1 MGRKALHTQE
11 EVFQAAD
18 ALAANGKEVTPTT
31 LRDALG
37 GGSLTTIYKHIDA
50 WQETRKAAPMPI
62 ILEMPDSV
70 KIAFSQCWQAA
81 ASEAGKEIATI
92 REKTDT
98 EIKITKRRLDEA
110 VAAIEQLESEGDAD
124 SVKLEKA
131 EADLAAALSTS
142 QQAATEAAAMEAAL
156 SATANQMREQ
166 IEAQQAELAS
176 VHSEAEASRNQHAAE
191 ITRLTADFTRQLAE
205 QDTALQSAQGEADRL
220 RGQLAEAGQKIEAA
234 SDRERVKI
242 EEAATAKADA
252 SRLAEQLKEQKTSS
266 AAVIGKLENDKQTL
280 EADLAATRKEAR
292 ELATQLSR
300 TTGEL
305 DALRTQVVGQTDVI
319 KSFAAQGDKRTK

>member
-11 EVFQAAD
+11 QVFQAAD
-18 ALAANGKEVTPTT
+18 ALAASGKEVTPTT

-50 WQETRKAAPMPI
+50 WQETRKAAPMPV

-70 KIAFSQCWQAA
+70 KTAFSQCWQAA
-81 ASEAGKEIATI
+81 ASEAGKEIAAI
-92 REKTDT
+92 REKTDA

-131 EADLAAALSTS
+131 EADLAVALSTS
-142 QQAATEAAAMEAAL
+142 QQAATKAATLEAAL

-166 IEAQQAELAS
+166 IEAQQAELAI
-176 VHSEAEASRNQHAAE
+176 VHSEAEASRNQHAVE
-191 ITRLTADFTRQLAE
+191 INRLTADFTRQLA
-205 QDTALQSAQGEADRL
+205 ALQAAQGEADRL
-220 RGQLAEAGQKIEAA
+220 RGQLAEAGQKIDAA
-234 SDRERVKI
+234 NTRELVKV
-242 EEAATAKADA
+242 EEVATAKAEA
-252 SRLAEQLKEQKTSS
+252 TRLIEQLKEQKTSS
-266 AAVIGKLENDKQTL
+266 AVVIGKLEKDKQTL
-280 EADLAATRKEAR
+280 EADLTATRKEAR
-292 ELATQLSR
+292 ELATQHSR
-300 TTGEL
+300 ISGEL

-319 KSFAAQGDKRTK
+319 KSFAAQSDKKTK

>member
-18 ALAANGKEVTPTT
+18 ALAANGKEVTPTA

-62 ILEMPDSV
+62 IIEMPDNV
-70 KIAFSQCWQAA
+70 KAAFSQCWQAA
-81 ASEAGKEIATI
+81 ASEAGKEIAAI

-252 SRLAEQLKEQKTSS
+252 SRLIEQLKEQKTSS
-266 AAVIGKLENDKQTL
+266 AVVIGKLEKDKQAL
-280 EADLAATRKEAR
+280 EADLTATRKEVR

-319 KSFAAQGDKRTK
+319 KSFASQSDKKTK

>member
-11 EVFQAAD
+11 QVFQAAD
-18 ALAANGKEVTPTT
+18 ALAASGKEVTPTT

-50 WQETRKAAPMPI
+50 WQETRKAAPMPV

-70 KIAFSQCWQAA
+70 KTAFSQCWQAA
-81 ASEAGKEIATI
+81 ASEAGKEIAAI
-92 REKTDT
+92 REKTDA

-142 QQAATEAAAMEAAL
+142 QQAATEAAALEAAL

-166 IEAQQAELAS
+166 IEAQQAELAI
-176 VHSEAEASRNQHAAE
+176 VHSEAEASRNQHAVE
-191 ITRLTADFTRQLAE
+191 INRLTADFTRQLAE
-205 QDTALQSAQGEADRL
+205 QFAALQAAQGEADRL
-220 RGQLAEAGQKIEAA
+220 RGQLAEAGQKIDAA
-234 SDRERVKI
+234 NTRELIKV
-242 EEAATAKADA
+242 EEVATAKAEA
-252 SRLAEQLKEQKTSS
+252 TRLIEQLKEQKTSS
-266 AAVIGKLENDKQTL
+266 AVVIGKLEKDKQTL
-280 EADLAATRKEAR
+280 EADLTATRKEAR
-292 ELATQLSR
+292 ELATQHSR
-300 TTGEL
+300 ISGEL

-319 KSFAAQGDKRTK
+319 KSFAAQSDKKTK